1 MLFLTCFTFFFSVC
15 VFFFPCCVCV
25 CVRLA
30 RQGPRRR
37 ARSARTS
44 STECAAMHKNSKQ
57 SGAKLCRILKKS
69 TQIGEFSTR
78 LSPTNLHN
86 FKKTFRH
93 YHATPPKQS
102 VQIWP
107 TFPRDFP
114 KKTFRIFV
122 SSMTSG
128 TFCVRISPNVT
139 SNFLA

>member
-1 MLFLTCFTFFFSVC
+1 MCVFFSVL
-15 VFFFPCCVCV
+15 CV

-57 SGAKLCRILKKS
+57 SGAKLCRILKKTLHRLVNS
-69 TQIGEFSTR
+69 PRDFPPQIYTI
-78 LSPTNLHN
+78 L
-86 FKKTFRH
+86 KKTFRH
-93 YHATPPKQS
+93 YHATPPRQS

-114 KKTFRIFV
+114 KRLLEFLPTPYATHLGNILCANLADFHH
-122 SSMTSG
+122 
-128 TFCVRISPNVT
+128 
-139 SNFLA
+139 NFLA